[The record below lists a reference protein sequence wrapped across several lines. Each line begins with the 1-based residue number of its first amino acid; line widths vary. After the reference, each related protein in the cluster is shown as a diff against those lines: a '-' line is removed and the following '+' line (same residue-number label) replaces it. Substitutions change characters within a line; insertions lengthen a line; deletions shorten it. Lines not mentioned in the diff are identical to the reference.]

1 LTSFALSDHRLDH
14 LRELYKDHRDFTDTL
29 QAVGGGTRVSLLDT
43 KGILAGSNGIRR
55 CFAPVNVLLHVL
67 RGFSDKDITH
77 FDETIDPLRDYRT
90 VNKEMKA
97 QVLKINILISV

>member
-1 LTSFALSDHRLDH
+1 
-14 LRELYKDHRDFTDTL
+14 LYKDHRDVTDTL

-43 KGILAGSNGIRR
+43 KGILVGSNSIRR

-67 RGFSDKDITH
+67 RGFIDKDITH
-77 FDETIDPLRDYRT
+77 FEETIDPLRDYRT

-97 QVLKINILISV
+97 QVFKINMLILAYICI